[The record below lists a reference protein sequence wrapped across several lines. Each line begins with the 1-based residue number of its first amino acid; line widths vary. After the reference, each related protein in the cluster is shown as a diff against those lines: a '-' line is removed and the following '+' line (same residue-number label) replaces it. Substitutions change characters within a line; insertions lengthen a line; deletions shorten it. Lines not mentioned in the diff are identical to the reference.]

1 MINPLLVLALQ
12 SLLIWLTVFIAAAP
26 FPRIGTKTSII
37 LIVLSTIAIFVE
49 AIALHKAGLLATI
62 AVAGY
67 GWGSLAHNYIDK
79 RNKKH
84 ELEVLDG

>member
-1 MINPLLVLALQ
+1 VINPLLVLALQ

-26 FPRIGTKTSII
+26 FPRIGTKVSIA
-37 LIVLSTIAIFVE
+37 LIVISTIAICIETIV
-49 AIALHKAGLLATI
+49 LHKAGLLATI

-84 ELEVLDG
+84 ETQMLDG